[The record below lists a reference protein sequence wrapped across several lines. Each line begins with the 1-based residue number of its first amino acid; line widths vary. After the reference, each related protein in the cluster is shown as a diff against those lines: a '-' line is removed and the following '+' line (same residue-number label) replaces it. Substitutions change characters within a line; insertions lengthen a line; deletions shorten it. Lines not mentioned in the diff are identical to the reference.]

1 MPNRAVVAL
10 LSSLVLAA
18 GAVAEASPDPRSH
31 FSLPFENRRV
41 PLPDG
46 QHYLVIW
53 WRETAAGKAAGER
66 MRLTFRVVESRSAE
80 GVPAASRDGHD
91 ATPEPGTAI
100 ARRAGDEVV
109 AEGSLDHGPHLL
121 RVDPAGFTFF
131 EERGRV
137 GRGVLAERYLLDGT
151 RTYRIRRDAME
162 FTAREWDDFDETSEG
177 VRWFDV
183 VWAEPGGDLVT
194 LAHCEVAQRID
205 ARTGRV
211 TRQPASEAYRSVML
225 HGDEKDRRQALARI
239 ALAGAP
245 GFEGVAREIWDAERG
260 LPVDRLAAAAILTRA
275 GEPTGRGLLMDCAFE
290 PANESQRSATPL
302 ARRLL
307 PVWMGDD
314 ALAWYQHLLLPTLFD
329 RPDAANPR
337 LAQPPFPSLDTARP
351 GRFCSDSD
359 PHFAGLVAL
368 GPAAREFLE
377 YLLGHADPAG
387 YSSRAADALRR
398 LGDPAAGP
406 ALRRAL
412 ADPRLTAFHDQ
423 ICDALVEVDPDTAE
437 TGAVVWSRLETVAT
451 FGAPE
456 PIMGLWQ
463 PRWLRLVDWA
473 AAHPGPHGAR
483 VIRTLRERVPSRSDS
498 YRPILEALARA
509 QAAQSR

>member
-1 MPNRAVVAL
+1 MPNHPVIVL
-10 LSSLVLAA
+10 LSTLVLTLGAA
-18 GAVAEASPDPRSH
+18 AESSPEPVPS
-31 FSLPFENRRV
+31 FPLPFENRRV

-53 WRETAAGKAAGER
+53 WRETAAGEAAGER

-80 GVPAASRDGHD
+80 GAPAAARDGYD

-109 AEGSLDHGPHLL
+109 AEGSLDHGPDLL
-121 RVDPAGFTFF
+121 RLDPAGFTFF

-137 GRGVLAERYLLDGT
+137 GRGVLAERYRLDGT
-151 RTYRIRRDAME
+151 RAYRIRRDAME
-162 FTAREWDDFDETSEG
+162 FTPREWYDFDETSDG
-177 VRWFDV
+177 VRWFDL
-183 VWAEPGGDLVT
+183 VWAEPAGDLVA

-211 TRQPASEAYRSVML
+211 TRLLAADAYPSVML
-225 HGDEKDRRQALARI
+225 HGDDQERRRALMRI
-239 ALAGAP
+239 AVAGTP
-245 GFEGVAREIWDAERG
+245 GFEGVARRIWDAERG
-260 LPVDRLAAAAILTRA
+260 LPAERLAAAAILTRA
-275 GEPTGRGLLMDCAFE
+275 GKPTGRWLLVRCAFE
-290 PANESQRSATPL
+290 PENEWQRAATPL
-302 ARRLL
+302 ALRLL

-314 ALAWYQHLLLPTLFD
+314 ALAWYQHLLLPKLFE
-329 RPDAANPR
+329 RPDAAKPR
-337 LAQPPFPSLDTARP
+337 PARPPFPSLDTATP

-359 PHFAGLVAL
+359 SLFAGLVAL
-368 GPAAREFLE
+368 GPAARGFLE
-377 YLLGHADPAG
+377 HLLRHAHPAG
-387 YSSRAADALRR
+387 YCLRAADALRR

-423 ICDALVEVDPDTAE
+423 ICDALVEVDPDA
-437 TGAVVWSRLETVAT
+437 AETVAAVWARLDHVAT
-451 FGAPE
+451 LGAPE

-463 PRWLRLVDWA
+463 PRWIRLVDWA
-473 AAHPGPHGAR
+473 TAHPARQGSR